1 MRAALLSMLVS
12 VVSARAAKPNIVW
25 IMADDMG
32 FGEVGSFPATSAVGR
47 IRTPHLDQLADS
59 GLKFS
64 RAYAGY
70 TVCAPSRTTLMTGVH
85 SGHFQA
91 RGFSGQ
97 SIAPNQA
104 TTVADVLK
112 AAGYATALF
121 GKAAPLSDPLGSG
134 FDAFVGQVDQGACH
148 DMYPAAIDSG
158 AKPNLTIAPSDLG
171 ENPGWGD
178 VALGNANASRD
189 ACMAHPDRYNY
200 TTDVF
205 HGAAMAWLRDGRA
218 EPFFLYLS
226 FTTPHAGGWT
236 ANKAARQSASP
247 TMPLVSCRAR
257 RRTATRRRRRSRTI
271 PTDRGPT
278 WSATTRAPSLTST
291 RGSASSSPTSTRTW
305 R

>member
-1 MRAALLSMLVS
+1 MRAALLLSMLVS
-12 VVSARAAKPNIVW
+12 AARAAKPKAKPNIVW

-47 IRTPHLDQLADS
+47 IRTPHLDELADS

-97 SIAPNQA
+97 NIAPNQA
-104 TTVADVLK
+104 PTVADVLK

-121 GKAAPLSDPLGSG
+121 GKAAPLSDPLRSG

-158 AKPNLTIAPSDLG
+158 AKPCV
-171 ENPGWGD
+171 PG
-178 VALGNANASRD
+178 
-189 ACMAHPDRYNY
+189 
-200 TTDVF
+200 
-205 HGAAMAWLRDGRA
+205 
-218 EPFFLYLS
+218 
-226 FTTPHAGGWT
+226 
-236 ANKAARQSASP
+236 
-247 TMPLVSCRAR
+247 
-257 RRTATRRRRRSRTI
+257 
-271 PTDRGPT
+271 
-278 WSATTRAPSLTST
+278 
-291 RGSASSSPTSTRTW
+291 
-305 R
+305 